1 MQLKQAQSCRAGLRW
16 HRQLKLVKGTQKYM
30 YHRHAPISMC
40 KLAIYKLSSQTIPP
54 DVVPIVKDVEDEV
67 ARSSVPLE
75 IREQTFVCCLYDG
88 SPWIGMVNE
97 VSEEFGHYHINF
109 MHPHGP
115 TKQVKWPSK
124 TDQC

>member
-1 MQLKQAQSCRAGLRW
+1 MTPDDVAETGTELQSRFEMAQT
-16 HRQLKLVKGTQKYM
+16 GTQKYM
-30 YHRHAPISMC
+30 YHRYAPISTC

-75 IREQTFVCCLYDG
+75 IREQNFVCCLYDG